1 VPDYP
6 QPRKRYGQ
14 HFLTDPRILARIAEA
29 LRLTGAET
37 VVEIG
42 PGRGALTEYLL
53 RHARRVVAIEID
65 RDLVPALRTKFTGR
79 PLEVIEGDV
88 LDTSLA
94 DAAGG
99 EQFVLAGNVPYYIT
113 TPILFHALQRPRA
126 ARAVY
131 LVQREVAERV
141 IAPPGSDDYGAL
153 SVNVQALAF
162 PEIVFRVPSGAFTP
176 PPKVESAV
184 LRVTPLATPAIAPEE
199 ESHFRTLVQSAFGF
213 RRKQMRRVVRT
224 VASATVERAEA
235 LLAAA
240 GIEPEARP
248 ETLTVAQFAALS
260 RAMRRAA
267 TLEERSGDQREA

>member
-1 VPDYP
+1 MADFP
-6 QPRKRYGQ
+6 QARKRYGQ
-14 HFLTDPRILARIAEA
+14 HFLTDPRILARIADA
-29 LRLTGAET
+29 LQLTGTET

-53 RHARRVVAIEID
+53 RKAKRVVAIEID
-65 RDLVPALRTKFTGR
+65 RDLVPKLREKFATA

-88 LDTSLA
+88 LETSLA
-94 DAAGG
+94 QAAGTDD
-99 EQFVLAGNVPYYIT
+99 FVLAGNVPYYIT

-141 IAPPGSDDYGAL
+141 IAGAGSEEYGAL
-153 SVNVQALAF
+153 SVNVQALARA
-162 PEIVFRVPSGAFTP
+162 EIVFRVPAGAFTP
-176 PPKVESAV
+176 APKVESAV
-184 LRVTPLATPAIAPEE
+184 LRVTPLEHPVIEPDEE
-199 ESHFRTLVQSAFGF
+199 AHFRTLVQSAFGF

-240 GIEPEARP
+240 AIEPEARP

-260 RAMRRAA
+260 RAIRGATPAA
-267 TLEERSGDQREA
+267 

>member
-1 VPDYP
+1 VPAYP

-29 LRLTGAET
+29 LQLTGSET

-65 RDLVPALRTKFTGR
+65 RDLVPALREKFSGR
-79 PLEVIEGDV
+79 ALEVIEGDV
-88 LDTSLA
+88 LETSLA

-99 EQFVLAGNVPYYIT
+99 EPFVLAGNVPYYIT

-126 ARAVY
+126 ERAVY
-131 LVQREVAERV
+131 LVQREVAERA
-141 IAPPGSDDYGAL
+141 IAAAGSDEYGAL
-153 SVNVQALAF
+153 SVNVQALAK
-162 PEIVFRVPSGAFTP
+162 PEIVFRVPAGAFAP

-184 LRVTPLATPAIAPEE
+184 LRVTPLAEPAIPPDEE
-199 ESHFRTLVQSAFGF
+199 AHFRALVQGAFGF

-224 VASATVERAEA
+224 LASATVERAEA

-248 ETLTVAQFAALS
+248 ETLGVAQFAALS
-260 RAMRRAA
+260 RAMRAGGAR
-267 TLEERSGDQREA
+267 